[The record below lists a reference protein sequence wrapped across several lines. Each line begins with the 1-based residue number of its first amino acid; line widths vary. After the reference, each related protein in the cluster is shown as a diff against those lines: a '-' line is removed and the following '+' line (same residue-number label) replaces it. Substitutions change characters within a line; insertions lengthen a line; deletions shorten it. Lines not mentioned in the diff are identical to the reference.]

1 MTPNQ
6 QFLFTIQ
13 QSGSFEELRFIE
25 ENQKWRDYLPEE
37 KILFARLLLLRG
49 KKQLQEN
56 EMEGLSSFSTAR
68 EIGGH
73 SPEILFEQAVI
84 FFKERKRAHFL
95 DYALDCISLCVE
107 KRPRHFESL
116 HLKSQILVEQGI
128 KRQDSSFFYQAQTV
142 FAELLQLEDITLHQE
157 HLVTL
162 YWGWGFS
169 LASIGGFS
177 GEPQDFQSAIQK
189 YQTALEKGCKDPHF
203 FHQYGHA
210 LADFAS
216 LIGNSD
222 YFHRALHF
230 FDLAIKMKP
239 SESLFWHHQGCCFQA
254 LSLQNGDLELLEQ
267 AVLSFSKASEI
278 QPNFAFNLF
287 KWAQCETT
295 ISKVEKDL
303 DRLQKGIA
311 LFQQVIQIE
320 GESAYL
326 LTTWADAELFLGSH
340 LENYEWMIAAQ
351 KKIQKSLEIDPHLLE
366 SHYAYGCSLLEL
378 GRYFSDS
385 SYYKQAIE
393 QFEKGARLYENTPS
407 FFYGLALAHYAL
419 GEIHTDLS
427 ELNKSLQYFEKVN
440 TLDPSAFSQFFND
453 WGMALLKMGETTE
466 ETETIALAI
475 EKFSFLLEEE
485 EKNKNS
491 ILSIDLLYNYGYAL
505 DLLGDLTE
513 QPHYIEKSIEVL
525 SQVVINDPDF
535 YQGRFSLA
543 IALWHYSEETFDI
556 QSFYKAIEQFE
567 ILVKMDKEDGMIRVD
582 FGTALISLGLL
593 VHDPHHKKKSQEL
606 FQRAEYELLQAAALG
621 NTEAYYQLVGLYSI
635 NENYPLALHFLEKAH
650 FFNALPNIEDLLN
663 DYWLDGLRKIP
674 EFRLFITSLSDYKK
688 NNIIKEDPSD
698 SL

>member
-1 MTPNQ
+1 MTPIQ
-6 QFLFTIQ
+6 QFLLKIQ
-13 QSGSFEELRFIE
+13 QSGAFEELRFIE
-25 ENQKWRDYLPEE
+25 ENQKWREYLPEE
-37 KILFARLLLLRG
+37 KVLFARLLFLKG
-49 KKQLQEN
+49 KKQLQEDDPD
-56 EMEGLSSFSTAR
+56 GLNSFARAR
-68 EIGGH
+68 EVDAQ
-73 SPEILFEQAVI
+73 SPDILFEQAVI
-84 FFKERKRAHFL
+84 FFKERKRANFL

-116 HLKSQILVEQGI
+116 HLQSQVLVEKGM
-128 KRQDSSFFYQAQTV
+128 KEQDPSFFYKAHTV
-142 FAELLQLEDITLHQE
+142 FESLLQLEETALHPE
-157 HLVTL
+157 HLVTI
-162 YWGWGFS
+162 YWGWGFC

-177 GEPQDFQSAIQK
+177 GEPQDFQFALQK
-189 YQTALEKGCKDPHF
+189 YQIALEKGCQDPHF
-203 FHQYGHA
+203 FHQYGHT

-216 LIGNSD
+216 LVGNNEYLKQAL
-222 YFHRALHF
+222 YFF
-230 FDLAIKMKP
+230 ELAIKMKP
-239 SESLFWHHQGCCFQA
+239 SESIFWHHQACCLQA
-254 LSLQNGDLELLEQ
+254 LSIQNGDLDILEK

-278 QPNFAFNLF
+278 QPNFSFNLF

-303 DRLQKGIA
+303 ERLQKGIA
-311 LFQQVIQIE
+311 LLQEVIQIE
-320 GESAYL
+320 GVSPYL

-340 LENYEWMIAAQ
+340 LEDYELMAAAQ
-351 KKIQKSLEIDPHLLE
+351 KKIQKSLEMDPQLLE
-366 SHYAYGCSLLEL
+366 SHYIYGCSYLEL

-385 SYYKQAIE
+385 SFYRLAIE
-393 QFEKGARLYENTPS
+393 QFETGLKLHENTPS

-419 GEIHTDLS
+419 GENQSDLS

-440 TLDPSAFSQFFND
+440 AIDPSAFSQFFND

-567 ILVKMDKEDGMIRVD
+567 ILIKMDREDGMIRVD

-593 VHDPHHKKKSQEL
+593 IHDPHHKQRSQEL
-606 FQRAEYELLQAAALG
+606 FQRAEYELMQAASLG

-635 NENYPLALHFLEKAH
+635 NENYPFALHFLEKAR
-650 FFNALPNIEDLLN
+650 FFNVLPSIEDLLN
-663 DYWLDGLRKIP
+663 DYWLDGLRKTP
-674 EFRLFITSLSDYKK
+674 EFRFFITSLSDYKK
-688 NNIIKEDPSD
+688 NNTNKDET